1 MDSLIPVA
9 LVHFYDTSLHRIVCG
24 KRGAEHRSTKHARS
38 VTCDACLGLLRERPT
53 LAAPNEAVEPAGGA
67 AAV

>member
-1 MDSLIPVA
+1 MDNVIPVA
-9 LVHFYDTSLHRIVCG
+9 LVHFYDTSLHRILCG
-24 KRGAEHRSTKHARS
+24 KRGAEHRSTKHARG

-53 LAAPNEAVEPAGGA
+53 LAAASEAVEPAGGA